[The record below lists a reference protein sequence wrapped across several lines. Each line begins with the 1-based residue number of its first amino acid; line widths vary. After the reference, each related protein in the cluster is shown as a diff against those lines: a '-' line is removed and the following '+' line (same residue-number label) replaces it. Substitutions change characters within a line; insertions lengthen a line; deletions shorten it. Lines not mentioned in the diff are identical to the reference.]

1 MASSYNRVILMGRL
15 TRDPQAG
22 TLPSGT
28 AVCELGLAAN
38 RRWRDRDGVVR
49 EDVLFIDC
57 TAYGKVAETLAA
69 HLTKGRPVHVEGHL
83 KLDRWEQ
90 AGQPRTKV
98 RVIVEQFRFV
108 DDRPAHR
115 GGQTTAR
122 DREDTAEPR
131 GRNPDDGRRDPPP
144 GQGKRA
150 ARGRR
155 RPANVP
161 PPQAATA
168 AGPSDDDVPF

>member
-49 EDVLFIDC
+49 EEVLFIDC

-90 AGQPRTKV
+90 AGQTRTKV

-108 DDRPAHR
+108 D
-115 GGQTTAR
+115 
-122 DREDTAEPR
+122 
-131 GRNPDDGRRDPPP
+131 PPP
-144 GQGKRA
+144 GKRTDGGRDRA
-150 ARGRR
+150 PEARPADAPGQRSAPAKQPAKGRR
-155 RPANVP
+155 RPAPKRP
-161 PPQAATA
+161 PVAAPA
-168 AGPSDDDVPF
+168 PVSGDDDVPF

>member
-38 RRWRDRDGVVR
+38 RRWRDRDGVTR

-57 TAYGKVAETLAA
+57 TAYGKVAQTLAA
-69 HLTKGRPVHVEGHL
+69 HLTKGRPVHIEGHL

-90 AGQPRTKV
+90 AGQHRTKV

-108 DDRPAHR
+108 D
-115 GGQTTAR
+115 
-122 DREDTAEPR
+122 
-131 GRNPDDGRRDPPP
+131 PPP
-144 GQGKRA
+144 GERATGGRDRAPEDRPGNAPDQPAAASKRPNK
-150 ARGRR
+150 GRR
-155 RPANVP
+155 RPAPTRP
-161 PPQAATA
+161 PVAAPAPTT
-168 AGPSDDDVPF
+168 GDDDVPF

>member
-1 MASSYNRVILMGRL
+1 MADSYNRVILMGRL

-90 AGQPRTKV
+90 AGQTRTKV

-108 DDRPAHR
+108 D
-115 GGQTTAR
+115 
-122 DREDTAEPR
+122 
-131 GRNPDDGRRDPPP
+131 PPP
-144 GQGKRA
+144 GSRADSGRERAPDGRPADAAGQRAGPAQQPGK
-150 ARGRR
+150 GRR
-155 RPANVP
+155 RPAPKRP
-161 PPQAATA
+161 PVAAPA
-168 AGPSDDDVPF
+168 AASGDDDVPF